1 MVGKPRD
8 NPWREARKDGTADLV
23 DLLGPL
29 ALLRSRL
36 HYDAMPGAHV
46 ALHRHHTPGCVP
58 IVIAGHRHTVMFT
71 DMVVQRGVVHRPE
84 FTEGTEPCCD
94 LVYPISTCLM
104 ALLQHFFCV

>member
-8 NPWREARKDGTADLV
+8 NSWREAREDRMADLV

-46 ALHRHHTPGCVP
+46 VLHR
-58 IVIAGHRHTVMFT
+58 
-71 DMVVQRGVVHRPE
+71 
-84 FTEGTEPCCD
+84 
-94 LVYPISTCLM
+94 
-104 ALLQHFFCV
+104 